1 MPVTCDWAQFC
12 EEVNFDPK
20 QSQSLS
26 LSRIIEQAA
35 VGAIPTTIGPLV
47 IAAHLEGSGDS
58 VRVGLRA
65 TGPDGSFAVSDE
77 TDISFEQAG
86 PYLLI
91 TIGRLNVAVEGRY
104 RFDIIFDDV
113 HVVRSLWLT
122 ILQVSH
128 DSADRP
134 LGGA

>member
-1 MPVTCDWAQFC
+1 MTVTCDWALFC
-12 EEVNFDPK
+12 EEANFDL
-20 QSQSLS
+20 QQAQSLS

-35 VGAIPTTIGPLV
+35 VETIPTIIGPLV
-47 IAAHLEGSGDS
+47 IAAHLEGFGDS

-77 TDISFEQAG
+77 TDVSFDQAG

-91 TIGRLNVAVEGRY
+91 TIVRLTVAVEGRY

-113 HVVRSLWLT
+113 HVARSLWLT
-122 ILQVSH
+122 ILQVSP
-128 DSADRP
+128 DAADIVH
-134 LGGA
+134 